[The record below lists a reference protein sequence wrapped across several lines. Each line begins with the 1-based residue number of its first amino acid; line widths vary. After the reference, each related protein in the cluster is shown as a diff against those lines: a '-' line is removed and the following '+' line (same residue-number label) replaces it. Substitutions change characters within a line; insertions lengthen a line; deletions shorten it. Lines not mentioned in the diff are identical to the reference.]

1 MVTFEIQTDEL
12 PEGQLVDNLI
22 ELIEQKLQKVTIE
35 KDGSLILVSG
45 DEGALTKRKLRFL
58 TRKFLYSEG
67 FRNST
72 KVVAAGGPA
81 YRILY
86 RPVEHEEEH
95 EPEELEELE
104 SFDDD
109 DDIVEIE
116 ELDPIDDDDDIELI
130 EED

>member
-12 PEGQLVDNLI
+12 PEGRLVDNLI

-35 KDGSLILVSG
+35 KDGSTILVSS

-58 TRKFLYSEG
+58 TRKYLYTEG
-67 FRNST
+67 FRDST

-86 RPVEHEEEH
+86 RPVEDEVKA
-95 EPEELEELE
+95 EPEELAELEPFDDDADIVELEDLE

-109 DDIVEIE
+109 ADIKV
-116 ELDPIDDDDDIELI
+116 ID
-130 EED
+130 ED

>member
-12 PEGQLVDNLI
+12 PDGQLVDNLI

-35 KDGSLILVSG
+35 KDGSNILVSG
-45 DEGALTKRKLRFL
+45 DEGELTKRKLRFL

-67 FRNST
+67 FRIST

-109 DDIVEIE
+109 DDIVELE
-116 ELDPIDDDDDIELI
+116 ELDSIDDDDIEVI
-130 EED
+130 EDD